1 MKLFSFIKNFFSRKS
16 IESDEVINY
25 APTHDVFG
33 DKIEAHDY
41 LVPVEYVD
49 VRRRGYL
56 TIKQDFDIYRPVE
69 LKNIDIEKVIRL
81 STLESYIN
89 TDRVSNS
96 RYPGFMHVHCKMQAF
111 KQNGSNVKK

>member
-1 MKLFSFIKNFFSRKS
+1 MKLFSFLKNLFSCKS
-16 IESDEVINY
+16 TKNVEVVNQPTVMEDAI
-25 APTHDVFG
+25 PTHDVFG
-33 DKIEAHDY
+33 DEIDTHDY
-41 LVPVEYVD
+41 LVPVEYAD

-111 KQNGSNVKK
+111 K